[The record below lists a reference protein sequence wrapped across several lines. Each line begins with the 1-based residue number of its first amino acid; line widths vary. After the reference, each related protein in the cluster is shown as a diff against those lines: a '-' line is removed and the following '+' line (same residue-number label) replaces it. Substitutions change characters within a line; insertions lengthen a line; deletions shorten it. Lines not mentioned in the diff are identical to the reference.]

1 MTKLNNKGQTLVI
14 FIILLPLICFITFF
28 FIQKLILIY
37 DEAHLKNMANDS
49 CNYYLKKG
57 NKEKTVELIKKNDN
71 KIQDIIINDNNDKVT
86 IEFKKEINDLFN
98 FFNENNNMYI
108 KVTCNR

>member
-37 DEAHLKNMANDS
+37 DEAHLKNIANDS
-49 CNYYLKKG
+49 C
-57 NKEKTVELIKKNDN
+57 
-71 KIQDIIINDNNDKVT
+71 NDKVT